1 MVFLF
6 LFYWVDFIVEILY
19 TVHLTRIVFLRN
31 IISFLLNVSNI
42 ILIIEINIMKSM
54 SSSLRIS
61 RRVSATFGLI
71 LAVQSASIPKTNFLS
86 DTRLGVRQN
95 ITSVMLTL
103 SLRPILKPTCIQP
116 SMPWNGKICWSRK
129 WTGSALTKKNFNNFK
144 LFAFDFKQ

>member
-1 MVFLF
+1 
-6 LFYWVDFIVEILY
+6 
-19 TVHLTRIVFLRN
+19 
-31 IISFLLNVSNI
+31 
-42 ILIIEINIMKSM
+42 MKSM

-71 LAVQSASIPKTNFLS
+71 LAVQSASVPKTNFLS

-116 SMPWNGKICWSRK
+116 SMPWNGKIC
-129 WTGSALTKKNFNNFK
+129 
-144 LFAFDFKQ
+144 

>member
-19 TVHLTRIVFLRN
+19 TVHLTRILFLRN

-42 ILIIEINIMKSM
+42 ILITEINIIKSM

-71 LAVQSASIPKTNFLS
+71 LAVQSASVPKTNFLS

-95 ITSVMLTL
+95 ITSVLLTS

>member
-42 ILIIEINIMKSM
+42 ILITEINIMKSM

-71 LAVQSASIPKTNFLS
+71 LAVQSASVPKTNFLS

-129 WTGSALTKKNFNNFK
+129 WTGSDLTKKNFNNFK
-144 LFAFDFKQ
+144 LFASDFKQ

>member
-6 LFYWVDFIVEILY
+6 LFYWVDFIVKILY
-19 TVHLTRIVFLRN
+19 TVHLTRIVFFRN
-31 IISFLLNVSNI
+31 IISVFFNTSYI
-42 ILIIEINIMKSM
+42 ILITEINIIKSM

-71 LAVQSASIPKTNFLS
+71 LAVQSASVPKTNFLS

-95 ITSVMLTL
+95 ITSVFLTS
-103 SLRPILKPTCIQP
+103 SLRPILRPTCIQP

-129 WTGSALTKKNFNNFK
+129 WTGSALTIKNFNNFK

>member
-6 LFYWVDFIVEILY
+6 LFYWVDFIVKILY
-19 TVHLTRIVFLRN
+19 TVHLTRIVFFRN
-31 IISFLLNVSNI
+31 IISVLFNSSNI
-42 ILIIEINIMKSM
+42 ILITEINIIKSM

-71 LAVQSASIPKTNFLS
+71 LAVQSASVPKTNFLS

-95 ITSVMLTL
+95 ITSVFLTS

>member
-71 LAVQSASIPKTNFLS
+71 LAVQSASVPKTNFLS

>member
-42 ILIIEINIMKSM
+42 ILITEINIMKSM

-71 LAVQSASIPKTNFLS
+71 LAVQSASVPKTNFLS